1 LRVYQILGLS
11 LIAAAMT
18 FLGLSANHYQEDLKV
33 FDKERKEPCGLE
45 YMCGIIPAIPDYP
58 TPLIIGLILVSMGV
72 ASFSYPKIK
81 SGIEI
86 K

>member
-1 LRVYQILGLS
+1 MRVYQILGLS

-18 FLGLSANHYQEDLKV
+18 FLGLSANYYQEDLKV
-33 FDKERKEPCGLE
+33 FDKEKEPCGLE
-45 YMCGIIPAIPDYP
+45 HQCGIIPAIPDYP
-58 TPLIIGLILVSMGV
+58 TPMIIGLILVSMGV